1 MNRLVPG
8 LVIVASLVAATFFS
22 GPAVALSAATPAP
35 AAASA
40 AGAHLTA
47 APTPAALAAAV
58 PDAAARNS
66 VALPAAGPAAP
77 KPPATGPAAPNPVAG
92 APAADLTALW
102 RDACLWEV
110 GSNKDK
116 VPEARKALIAEGDRT
131 LDYLIPAKLDTK
143 DTLITRAL
151 QVVLTGIGKSAVP
164 RLLPCLDSPS
174 ASVRRNAADLL
185 GALGAVESAPAI
197 ARLLSDPDARLGALA
212 ALAAL
217 KSPAAVRE
225 IADLLRSGAPERVRV
240 TAAATLG
247 AIGGGPAIAALVE
260 QLGSTA
266 APVRFAAQYALEQLK
281 AVDPLRAKLAD
292 AGADPRARLHA
303 IAALGHIADPAA
315 RADLRP
321 LLDDP
326 SPVVRGFA
334 IEALG
339 AMADGVDSAE
349 FRRRLPAETDPF
361 VRGKLEEALAS
372 RPPQ

>member
-1 MNRLVPG
+1 MKRLVPG
-8 LVIVASLVAATFFS
+8 LVVVAALVAAALPS
-22 GPAVALSAATPAP
+22 GPAVALSAATQAP
-35 AAASA
+35 VAASA
-40 AGAHLTA
+40 AGAPPPA
-47 APTPAALAAAV
+47 VPTPAALAAAAPTV
-58 PDAAARNS
+58 P
-66 VALPAAGPAAP
+66 
-77 KPPATGPAAPNPVAG
+77 PPATEGSGEPDQAGTAA
-92 APAADLTALW
+92 AADLASLW

-110 GSNKDK
+110 GSNKEK
-116 VPEARKALIAEGDRT
+116 VPEARRALIAEGERT

-217 KSPAAVRE
+217 KSPAAVPE
-225 IADLLRSGAPERVRV
+225 VAALLTSGAPERVRV
-240 TAAATLG
+240 QAAATLG
-247 AIGGGPAIAALVE
+247 AIGGGAAIAALAGAARRARGPRPLRRAVRPRAAQGGGRAE
-260 QLGSTA
+260 GEARGAGRGPARA
-266 APVRFAAQYALEQLK
+266 APR
-281 AVDPLRAKLAD
+281 DRR
-292 AGADPRARLHA
+292 PRAHRRP
-303 IAALGHIADPAA
+303 GA
-315 RADLRP
+315 RAATCGP

-334 IEALG
+334 SRPWAPWRRG
-339 AMADGVDSAE
+339 PTRAE